1 MLLNIDR
8 VSVKKFFFFYIFPL
22 NGNHDWNEDEV
33 SKRGLCRDSRG
44 GGVITHKILGG
55 KIPPNNPPYLRL
67 WTDLPGLIEPR
78 GPVDCIIYSEST
90 DSLHLTQV
98 TILRKIRGN
107 SQESFLGIRGNS
119 QESFTGKSSENL
131 DSFSQEFLVTN
142 SK

>member
-1 MLLNIDR
+1 MLRN
-8 VSVKKFFFFYIFPL
+8 FFFFTFFLLMVIMIGMKMKFI
-22 NGNHDWNEDEV
+22 NGDYVEILE
-33 SKRGLCRDSRG
+33 G
-44 GGVITHKILGG
+44 GWVITHKILGG